1 MGYTTDRINPSGLKY
16 FPIECEY
23 AWVYFTLN
31 GPVGQQVSLE
41 IGDRSFPLRYNLER
55 NAYEV
60 SVYLKQGVY
69 SYRYVCNGVNA
80 EGVSAE
86 TRNDYWGLVY
96 YRERGARYWQLIKV
110 ANSVA
115 NFKL

>member
-1 MGYTTDRINPSGLKY
+1 M
-16 FPIECEY
+16 
-23 AWVYFTLN
+23 
-31 GPVGQQVSLE
+31 
-41 IGDRSFPLRYNLER
+41 
-55 NAYEV
+55 
-60 SVYLKQGVY
+60 
-69 SYRYVCNGVNA
+69 NA